1 MENIK
6 TNFKNASE
14 AFDYFNQ
21 KIRTDGV
28 EFAGTKALFNVG
40 FTLEYPKNISIGI
53 TGILVILESNGDENI
68 INDKVIIMAISLLIY
83 YIPKLFITSIG
94 YCKT

>member
-6 TNFKNASE
+6 TNFKNASK

-40 FTLEYPKNISIGI
+40 FTMEYPKKYFNS
-53 TGILVILESNGDENI
+53 
-68 INDKVIIMAISLLIY
+68 K
-83 YIPKLFITSIG
+83 
-94 YCKT
+94 